1 MTTLVRGLIRIARAL
16 GRWILRRLIRRGID
30 LVLGYLDGKIEDFQR
45 RKGRAR
51 SDLRRRWLAGR
62 VRRWRNVFR
71 WLASQR
77 RRITR
82 RLVETVDRGVS
93 QLAEVANDERYGS
106 WLRSRRPSR
115 KAKPRRGRRAA

>member
-1 MTTLVRGLIRIARAL
+1 MTTLARGLIRIARAL
-16 GRWILRRLIRRGID
+16 GRWILRRLILRGVD
-30 LVLGYLDGKIEDFQR
+30 LVLGYIDGKIEDFKR
-45 RKGRAR
+45 RRRRAR
-51 SDLRRRWLAGR
+51 SDRRRRWLAGR
-62 VRRWRNVFR
+62 VRRWRAAFR
-71 WLASQR
+71 WLAGQR

-106 WLRSRRPSR
+106 WLRRQRPSR